1 MRSRCR
7 LKRLGF
13 IAAQLMPKPGARQ
26 VLARVVT
33 VDDLPGG
40 GWSVIDER
48 TWRSGVSV
56 PATKWGRRARAAGS
70 VTAWR
75 SFEAVAARQWCWVQ
89 VMPLV
94 SEPDALSALEGIGDR
109 LLRNLRAEVTLLR
122 EHDVAIEAFPGAG
135 RVWAHEQHTIGPDGE
150 GVARTLAAAARI
162 PFNAVGIGYGRG
174 GVLKFIVLEYVA
186 RVPYQAW
193 ERLCY
198 LALAWHRRRRTRFL
212 ARLTATASF
221 PSRRL
226 LAAHHLNAS
235 TAGRRFMGRPVVARD
250 TGMPARLGSAGSRRR
265 SR

>member
-1 MRSRCR
+1 MSKPPRLGIARRPSDPVVVRYGPERLAEPQRPSILIARVLAQCPLWHDAVMA

-48 TWRSGVSV
+48 TWR
-56 PATKWGRRARAAGS
+56 S

-150 GVARTLAAAARI
+150 GVARTLAAACGA
-162 PFNAVGIGYGRG
+162 Y
-174 GVLKFIVLEYVA
+174 LIVVAASGSPEWPWDSVVSVA
-186 RVPYQAW
+186 RRQAG
-193 ERLCY
+193 LV
-198 LALAWHRRRRTRFL
+198 
-212 ARLTATASF
+212 
-221 PSRRL
+221 
-226 LAAHHLNAS
+226 AA
-235 TAGRRFMGRPVVARD
+235 
-250 TGMPARLGSAGSRRR
+250 
-265 SR
+265 